1 MRTDGQRIE
10 PATTDE
16 QIMRCYAMMAKL
28 RQHLTEDGF
37 IEQVRRQQ
45 AESSRRLAFP
55 EDSAAQRFEAH
66 HFSQVLS

>member
-16 QIMRCYAMMAKL
+16 QILRCFAMMTKL

-45 AESSRRLAFP
+45 TESSRRLAFLK
-55 EDSAAQRFEAH
+55 DAGTQCFEAQ